1 MSFRVGSEVVA
12 KEWWANRFICRGLF
26 SFSSSW
32 AAFSV
37 IHVHE
42 NCACDLLAIFLLAI
56 YSLFV
61 KWKIQDNKRTGW
73 KRNWHV
79 HFTKPTFSRLFIKQ
93 TTASSLR
100 WKSIIA
106 LSAFQEPCLWYA
118 KTNKQTDRNKR
129 SSISIHQSIF
139 FWLVY
144 FKVKRMWLYSESLI
158 KFCPCNEFHEKKTPY
173 NSPSKHC
180 NVIVVW
186 LKCTQW
192 LRFDVLLKRDL
203 FLLVQLNENWKI
215 GNWFDQSNRK
225 QRQRW
230 KRELQTSIDTY
241 IPNKWINK
249 VFVWIGRKGKPKI
262 F

>member
-1 MSFRVGSEVVA
+1 MSFQRRSGRVA

-61 KWKIQDNKRTGW
+61 KWEIQDNKRTGW

-158 KFCPCNEFHEKKTPY
+158 KFCPGNEFHEKK
-173 NSPSKHC
+173 SPHTIRRANTVMWSLC
-180 NVIVVW
+180 DWNV
-186 LKCTQW
+186 LN
-192 LRFDVLLKRDL
+192 DVLLKRDL

-230 KRELQTSIDTY
+230 KESYKRPMIHTFQTSE
-241 IPNKWINK
+241 
-249 VFVWIGRKGKPKI
+249 
-262 F
+262 